1 MMNQLSL
8 AADELVT
15 MATPSED
22 ADDYNQLVA
31 KIAGLSK
38 ENTDYENL
46 TPLSV
51 TPSSSSDDL
60 VLQLQQKELDLKL
73 TAELGKALL
82 EKNEE
87 LKRRNEQLVE
97 EFSQRLEVR
106 LHLIDHWSVKLFEY
120 MLWA

>member
-1 MMNQLSL
+1 MNQLSL
-8 AADELVT
+8 ATDELVT

-22 ADDYNQLVA
+22 TDDYNQLVA
-31 KIAGLSK
+31 RIAGLSQ

-46 TPLSV
+46 TPFSV

-60 VLQLQQKELDLKL
+60 VIQLQQKELDLKL

-97 EFSQRLEVR
+97 EFSQRLEVS
-106 LHLIDHWSVKLFEY
+106 LHLIDH
-120 MLWA
+120 

>member
-106 LHLIDHWSVKLFEY
+106 LHLIDHWTVKLFEY
-120 MLWA
+120 MLWS

>member
-1 MMNQLSL
+1 MNQLSL